1 MGDGEKKEKK
11 KKKKEKEEKYTSVEE
26 KKGKEKRK
34 KKKKKRGNMLRVYR
48 RRIEKNEKSWYFESC
63 EKINKIIRI
72 Y

>member
-11 KKKKEKEEKYTSVEE
+11 EKEGRCTWVEE

-34 KKKKKRGNMLRVYR
+34 KEKEGNILRVYKR
-48 RRIEKNEKSWYFESC
+48 KVEKNEKIWYFESC

>member
-1 MGDGEKKEKK
+1 M
-11 KKKKEKEEKYTSVEE
+11 EE
-26 KKGKEKRK
+26 KKGKEKRNE
-34 KKKKKRGNMLRVYR
+34 GNMLRVCR

>member
-1 MGDGEKKEKK
+1 MGKKRRKKKRRSIRGWRRKKERK
-11 KKKKEKEEKYTSVEE
+11 
-26 KKGKEKRK
+26 KEKRK
-34 KKKKKRGNMLRVYR
+34 KRKEGNMLRVYR

>member
-1 MGDGEKKEKK
+1 MGDGKKKEKK
-11 KKKKEKEEKYTSVEE
+11 NKEEKYTWVEE

-34 KKKKKRGNMLRVYR
+34 KKKKRKEGNMLRVYR
-48 RRIEKNEKSWYFESC
+48 KRIEKNEKSWYFESC

>member
-1 MGDGEKKEKK
+1 MGKKRRKKERRSIRGWRR
-11 KKKKEKEEKYTSVEE
+11 KKERK
-26 KKGKEKRK
+26 KEKRK
-34 KKKKKRGNMLRVYR
+34 KRKEGNMLWMYR